1 MASSGY
7 DAARICLNGHII
19 STSVHDF
26 PESSTPFCAQCGA
39 ATVTGCQA
47 CGVEIR
53 GYYRGS
59 MSTSYD
65 RPSFCASGRGSPYP
79 WTVSALDSLHELAQ
93 EADMLTPEEQALL
106 SRSFDDLLR
115 AGVSTEVA
123 AVRVKRFLPRVGT
136 ELGGA
141 MKSILINVVTDAV
154 KRQLGL

>member
-1 MASSGY
+1 
-7 DAARICLNGHII
+7 
-19 STSVHDF
+19 
-26 PESSTPFCAQCGA
+26 
-39 ATVTGCQA
+39 
-47 CGVEIR
+47 
-53 GYYRGS
+53 
-59 MSTSYD
+59 
-65 RPSFCASGRGSPYP
+65 
-79 WTVSALDSLHELAQ
+79 VSALDSLHELAQ